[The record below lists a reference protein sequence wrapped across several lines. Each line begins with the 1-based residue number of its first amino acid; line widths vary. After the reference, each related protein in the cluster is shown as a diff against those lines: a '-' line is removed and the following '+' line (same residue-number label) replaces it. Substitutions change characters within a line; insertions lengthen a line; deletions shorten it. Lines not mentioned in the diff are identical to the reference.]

1 MKEHARETKI
11 VNAILLN
18 TKENLRPKVNS
29 IRKSELGGNGLLGY
43 HPTYNGPDSGN
54 LALISE
60 KTYAE
65 PEEIKRRNLD
75 IKHFALI
82 RL

>member
-1 MKEHARETKI
+1 MKEYARETKI
-11 VNAILLN
+11 VNAILSN

-29 IRKSELGGNGLLGY
+29 IRKSELAGNGDLGY
-43 HPTYNGPDSGN
+43 HPTYTGPNSGT
-54 LALISE
+54 LALMSE
-60 KTYAE
+60 KSCAE
-65 PEEIKRRNLD
+65 PEEIKSKTLD